1 MINFGVAK
9 ISNRHCSVIGCKKNA
24 TYVIGN
30 TRYKY
35 NLKNL
40 FLCDEHLKIAYKQ
53 LKQMY
58 GEAFKSTVDE
68 QTNEDNTD
76 SKELLKDYVELV
88 YEANGMLSKAK
99 LVEFCK
105 DNGIEVPD
113 EANMKKIMECIF
125 PELEEA

>member
-1 MINFGVAK
+1 MFGVTNV
-9 ISNRHCSVIGCKKNA
+9 SNRHCSAVGCKKNA

-30 TRYKY
+30 TKYKY

-40 FLCDEHLKIAYKQ
+40 FLCDEHLKVVYDK

-58 GEAFKSTVDE
+58 GEAFKPTVDE
-68 QTNEDNTD
+68 QNSESGINGQ
-76 SKELLKDYVELV
+76 ELLKGYVKLV

-99 LVEFCK
+99 LIEFCK
-105 DNGIEVPD
+105 DNGIEVPE

-125 PELEEA
+125 PELEEL